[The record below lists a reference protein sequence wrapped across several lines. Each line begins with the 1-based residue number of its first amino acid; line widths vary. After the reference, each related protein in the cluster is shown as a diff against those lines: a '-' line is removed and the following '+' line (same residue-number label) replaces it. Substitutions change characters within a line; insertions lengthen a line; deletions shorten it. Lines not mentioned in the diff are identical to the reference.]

1 MQCNAVQEQKI
12 AVKKKKKS
20 IKKQINIRIA
30 INVVLYLKIVTHYIA
45 NL

>member
-12 AVKKKKKS
+12 AVKKKEKS
-20 IKKQINIRIA
+20 IEKQINIRIA
-30 INVVLYLKIVTHYIA
+30 INVVLSLKIVTHYIA